1 MDRLKD
7 GKYEEERKG
16 NLQSS
21 QGGYV
26 LLPDSPEVKVN
37 GSTVVEI
44 KEGEDDALVPWLDR
58 YARIRKMCLGVIE
71 HCNANYK
78 RALLLTNTG
87 N

>member
-1 MDRLKD
+1 M
-7 GKYEEERKG
+7 G
-16 NLQSS
+16 NMKKREKVIFNPAKVD
-21 QGGYV
+21 V

-44 KEGEDDALVPWLDR
+44 KEGEDDALVPWLDP
-58 YARIRKMCLGVIE
+58 YARIRKDVSAAGVIE